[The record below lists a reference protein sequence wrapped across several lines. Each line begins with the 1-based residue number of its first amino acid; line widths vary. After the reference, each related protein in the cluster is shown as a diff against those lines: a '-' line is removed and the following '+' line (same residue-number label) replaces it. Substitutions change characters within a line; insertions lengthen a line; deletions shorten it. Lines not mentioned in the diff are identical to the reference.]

1 MKLFLTLIFYAVIIA
16 ISMIKEHFSCI
27 DCDHGVS
34 QNKYK
39 SHDTNMF
46 VCLFV
51 SYMYSTL
58 EILFWDELVN
68 SGFFIFAFVKPP
80 ELKAVVKF

>member
-1 MKLFLTLIFYAVIIA
+1 M
-16 ISMIKEHFSCI
+16 
-27 DCDHGVS
+27 
-34 QNKYK
+34 
-39 SHDTNMF
+39 MF

-68 SGFFIFAFVKPP
+68 SGFFIFAFV
-80 ELKAVVKF
+80 